1 MILTVVLIIPLIA
14 AVVCLA
20 PRFRSGA
27 GARWTALAGM
37 TAGLVITVV
46 LFAGYQADHYALKPQ
61 RWLLETQAPWFP
73 QLGISFHLAADGMS
87 LLFVMLAALLGSM
100 AVIASW
106 TEIKESVGF
115 FHFNLLLTLVGVIG
129 VFLAIDL
136 FLFYFFW
143 ELMLVPMFFLI
154 LSWGHENR
162 IYAAVKFFIFTQAGG
177 LFMLVSILGL
187 AFTHQHAT
195 GVLSFDYPE
204 LIGTYMNGTTATLLL
219 FGFLAAFLVKLP
231 AVPFHTWLPEA
242 HTHAPTGGSV
252 ILAGLLLK
260 TGAYGLIRF
269 AFPIFP
275 DAASRLAPYGMI
287 LAVAGILYGA
297 VMSFAQTDLKRLIA
311 YTSVSHMGFV
321 LLGIS
326 ACNTI
331 ALHGVII
338 QIICH
343 GIGTGALFM
352 LAGTLQERIHTR
364 ELSRMGGLW
373 AELPRMGGL
382 WLFFAL
388 AALGLPGLGNFLGEF
403 LVLLGSFAVSIAAA
417 AIAAT
422 GFIFATV
429 YALWMLWQVSF
440 GPRRT
445 TGDIADLSVR
455 EMLPLVVAVGLL
467 IWIGLFPQS
476 VIRTARQGLETLKAT
491 IEWHK
496 PTRRSIGA
504 PDKGM
509 VDLKTQTAHKGLS
522 GGYDGKP

>member
-1 MILTVVLIIPLIA
+1 MILVCLLIIPLVA
-14 AVVCLA
+14 ALLCLA
-20 PRFRSGA
+20 FGFRTGA
-27 GARWTALAGM
+27 GARWVALLAM
-37 TAGLVITVV
+37 VAELVITVT
-46 LFAGYQADHYALKPQ
+46 LFAGYQDVPHSPAPGG
-61 RWLLETQAPWFP
+61 WLLETRASWFP

-87 LLFVMLAALLGSM
+87 LLFVLLTALVGSM

-106 TEIKESVGF
+106 TEIKESAGF

-129 VFLAIDL
+129 VFLAVDL

-154 LSWGHENR
+154 LSWGHER
-162 IYAAVKFFIFTQAGG
+162 RVYAAVKFLIFTQFGG

-187 AFTHQHAT
+187 AFAHKHAA
-195 GVLSFDYPE
+195 GALSFDYAD
-204 LIGTYMNGTTATLLL
+204 LIGTSMNGTTATLLL

-231 AVPFHTWLPEA
+231 AVPFHAWLPEA
-242 HTHAPTGGSV
+242 HTHAPTGGSI

-269 AFPIFP
+269 AVPLFP
-275 DAASRLAPYGMI
+275 DAASGLAPYGMV

-297 VMSFAQTDLKRLIA
+297 VMSFSQTDLKRLIA

-321 LLGIS
+321 LLGVS
-326 ACNTI
+326 AWNVL
-331 ALHGVII
+331 ALQGAVI

-352 LAGTLQERIHTR
+352 LAGALQERIHTR

-373 AELPRMGGL
+373 TKVPRMSGM
-382 WLFFAL
+382 WLVFAL

-403 LVLLGSFAVSIAAA
+403 LVLLGSYRASIAAT
-417 AIAAT
+417 AIAAS
-422 GFIFATV
+422 GFILATV
-429 YALWMLWQVSF
+429 YALWMLWQLAF

-445 TGDIADLSVR
+445 AWDMADLSVR
-455 EMLPLVVAVGLL
+455 EMLPLGVAVGLL

-476 VIRTARQGLETLKAT
+476 VIRAAAQGLNSLRPPT
-491 IEWHK
+491 EWSAPSRHNAGI
-496 PTRRSIGA
+496 PDRDLVERGTR
-504 PDKGM
+504 
-509 VDLKTQTAHKGLS
+509 T
-522 GGYDGKP
+522 GGGEVPGGHNARP